1 MMMMMTIVIDD
12 DNDDDD
18 DKRKIV
24 IVIVMPGRTGQE
36 KGGRGSSEVPLKQY
50 FTFPLKEN
58 TASLVAAV
66 TIAIK
71 KNKYN
76 R

>member
-1 MMMMMTIVIDD
+1 MMTIVIDD
-12 DNDDDD
+12 DNDDDH
-18 DKRKIV
+18 DKRK

-58 TASLVAAV
+58 TTSLVAAV
-66 TIAIK
+66 TVAIK